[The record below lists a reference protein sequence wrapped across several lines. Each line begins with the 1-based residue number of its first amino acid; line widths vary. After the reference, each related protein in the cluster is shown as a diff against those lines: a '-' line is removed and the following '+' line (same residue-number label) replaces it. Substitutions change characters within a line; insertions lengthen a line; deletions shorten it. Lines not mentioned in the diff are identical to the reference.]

1 MAQQCFKPYDLLCT
15 GTALLDCII
24 RGFDPEPVNATGYRA
39 QSTSLNVGGEA
50 VNASAGAAAL
60 GLKTAI
66 LAFADTFPAG
76 DMIAATLR
84 AANVST
90 EHLIRT
96 AEHQT
101 PVSTLFVREDGSR
114 RTITT
119 GAHSFNFRP
128 DLYPEALRSA
138 RAVSLGSLFRAP
150 YNDPDVLRR
159 TVEALDNDTL
169 LFADTK
175 LPNFRKLSLDD
186 IKDSLSRV
194 DYIFPNEDE
203 ARYYSGQNDPDAM
216 ADAFLAHGVRHVI
229 VKLGGSGC
237 LFKSATERIRLC
249 AHSVKVVD
257 TTGAGDNF
265 LAGFILSLLEGR
277 DHETA
282 LRFANACGAVA
293 STAVGACGVLKSR
306 AQAEELLLTQ
316 PAECVKGTGSL
327 THYAL

>member
-1 MAQQCFKPYDLLCT
+1 
-15 GTALLDCII
+15 
-24 RGFDPEPVNATGYRA
+24 
-39 QSTSLNVGGEA
+39 
-50 VNASAGAAAL
+50 
-60 GLKTAI
+60 
-66 LAFADTFPAG
+66 
-76 DMIAATLR
+76 MIEATLR
-84 AANVST
+84 SAGVST
-90 EHLIRT
+90 EYLIRT

-119 GAHSFNFRP
+119 GAHSYNFRP
-128 DLYPEALRSA
+128 DLCPDALRSA
-138 RAVSLGSLFRAP
+138 RAVSFGSLFRAP
-150 YNDPDVLRR
+150 YNDPDVLLR
-159 TVEALDNDTL
+159 TVQAIGEDTL

-175 LPNFRKLSLDD
+175 LPNFRKLTLDD
-186 IKDSLSRV
+186 VKESLSRV

-203 ARYYSGQNDPDAM
+203 ARYYSGETDPDRM
-216 ADAFLAHGVRHVI
+216 ADAFLARGVRHVI
-229 VKLGGSGC
+229 VKLGGNGC
-237 LFKSATERIRLC
+237 LFKSATERIRLL
-249 AHSVKVVD
+249 AHRVNVVD

-265 LAGFILSLLEGR
+265 LAGFVMAVLEGR
-277 DHETA
+277 SHEQS